1 MFLLLNHPESHRNAL
16 CVEVKSHT
24 KNQSGTVLVIHRA
37 DTMHVLTQT
46 VLSTDQRLLFL
57 SLLFRGKETEGMDR
71 LNDLPEVTLQ
81 HDGSELPSLLLC
93 LP

>member
-1 MFLLLNHPESHRNAL
+1 MFLPLNHPESHRNAL

-24 KNQSGTVLVIHRA
+24 KKQSGTVLVIRRA
-37 DTMHVLTQT
+37 DPMHAFTQT
-46 VLSTDQRLLFL
+46 VLSTDQCLLFL

-81 HDGSELPSLLLC
+81 HDGSELPILLLC